1 MHGDAAG
8 RGRRV
13 LVVDDDPDVRRIT
26 ATFLRRAGCEVA
38 EADHAHRALALLDA
52 DPATGTLVTDFAM
65 PGMNGAELVLR
76 ARAVHPGLPAMVVTG
91 FADAEELACLPDDVT
106 ILRKPFRR
114 DDLLRALDL
123 L

>member
-1 MHGDAAG
+1 MNGDAAG

-13 LVVDDDPDVRRIT
+13 LVVDDDPDVRRVT

-52 DPATGTLVTDFAM
+52 APATGTLVTDFAM

>member
-1 MHGDAAG
+1 MQEDTVGQG
-8 RGRRV
+8 CRV

-38 EADHAHRALALLDA
+38 EADHGHRALALLDA
-52 DPATGTLVTDFAM
+52 DPATGALVTDFAM

-76 ARAVHPGLPAMVVTG
+76 ARAVHPGLPAMIVTG
-91 FADAEELACLPDDVT
+91 FAGAEGLACLPGDVT

-114 DDLLRALDL
+114 DDLLRPLGL